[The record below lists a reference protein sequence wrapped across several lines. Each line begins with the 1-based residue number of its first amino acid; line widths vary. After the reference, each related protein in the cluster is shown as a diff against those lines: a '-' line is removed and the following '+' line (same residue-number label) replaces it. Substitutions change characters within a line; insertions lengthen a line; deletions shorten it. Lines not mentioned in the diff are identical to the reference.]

1 MSDALSPK
9 CTPMF
14 MWMLCDSG
22 FVESHPR
29 CLSYSGDGPARI
41 TKDVVCFHAGD
52 FPDVVM
58 RLQLDLHEPP
68 LSQVGHTAQH
78 GSILFAKL
86 TAGYTSRCLIAA
98 DFSGAPPPP
107 VIVPVLFVAYNAV

>member
-9 CTPMF
+9 CTPVF
-14 MWMLCDSG
+14 MWMLCGSG

-29 CLSYSGDGPARI
+29 CLLYSGDGPARI

-78 GSILFAKL
+78 LICQTNRRVHFKVPDCHRFQLSSPSS
-86 TAGYTSRCLIAA
+86 GYCPGVVCSL
-98 DFSGAPPPP
+98 
-107 VIVPVLFVAYNAV
+107 